1 VYCVPSTVDGTI
13 NANLSVLKE
22 KNEFYYDSCVV
33 CSRISISTPF
43 VLVYRMF

>member
-22 KNEFYYDSCVV
+22 KKTNFIMIRASCVLE
-33 CSRISISTPF
+33 SR
-43 VLVYRMF
+43 